1 MPASAAEINEMKK
14 APAVDGVLPT
24 ILHRWS
30 PRAFADREVS
40 AADLKTIFE
49 AVRWAPSSFN
59 EQPWRFLVGTR
70 GSETYRKIHDALMPF
85 NQMWAGKAPV
95 LILGAAKTRFSH
107 NGEPN
112 RVALFD
118 LGAASTVLALQAS
131 AIGLAAHQMA
141 GFDTETAKKA
151 FGAPEEYIFG
161 SAIALGYQGEPA
173 DLPHEQMRKQEVA
186 PRTRKQLADF
196 VWEGWEKAAK
206 VD

>member
-1 MPASAAEINEMKK
+1 MTASAAEIHEMKK
-14 APAVDGVLPT
+14 APAVDGVLPA

-30 PRAFADREVS
+30 PRSFTDRQVS
-40 AADLKTIFE
+40 AEDLKTIFE

-59 EQPWRFLVGTR
+59 EQPWRFLIGKR
-70 GSETYRKIHDALMPF
+70 GSETYKKIHDALMPF

-95 LILGAAKTRFSH
+95 LILGAAKTKFSH

-131 AIGLAAHQMA
+131 VLGLQAHQMA
-141 GFDTETAKKA
+141 GFDTDAASKA

-161 SAIALGYQGEPA
+161 SAIALGYQGDPA
-173 DLPHEQMRKQEVA
+173 HLPNEQMLKQETA
-186 PRTRKQLADF
+186 PRTRKQLGEF

-206 VD
+206 F

>member
-30 PRAFADREVS
+30 PRSFTDRQVS
-40 AADLKTIFE
+40 AKDLKTIFE

-70 GSETYRKIHDALMPF
+70 GSQTYKKIHDVLMPF

-95 LILGAAKTRFSH
+95 LILGAAKTKFSH

-131 AIGLAAHQMA
+131 ALGLHAHQMA
-141 GFDTETAKKA
+141 GFDVNAARKTFA
-151 FGAPEEYIFG
+151 APEEYIFG
-161 SAIALGYQGEPA
+161 SVIALGHQGEP
-173 DLPHEQMRKQEVA
+173 DHLPNEQMVKQETA
-186 PRTRKQLADF
+186 PRTRKPLADF
-196 VWEGWEKAAK
+196 VWEGWEKAAEF
-206 VD
+206 

>member
-1 MPASAAEINEMKK
+1 MPASAAEINEKK
-14 APAVDGVLPT
+14 RAPAVDGVLPA

-30 PRAFADREVS
+30 PRAFTDREVS
-40 AADLKTIFE
+40 LKDLKTIFE

-70 GSETYRKIHDALMPF
+70 GSETYKKIHDTLVPF

-95 LILGAAKTRFSH
+95 LILGAAKTRFTH
-107 NGEPN
+107 NGDPN

-131 AIGLAAHQMA
+131 ALGLATHQMA
-141 GFDTETAKKA
+141 GFDEGAARKT

-161 SAIALGYQGEPA
+161 SAITLGYQGDPSN
-173 DLPHEQMRKQEVA
+173 LPNEQMLKQETS
-186 PRTRKQLADF
+186 PRTRKQLAEF
-196 VWEGWEKAAK
+196 VWDGWENAAK
-206 VD
+206 LE